1 LREERPFAFSRSER
15 LLQRTE
21 FRRVTGQ
28 GKRYA
33 SPGFIVY
40 VGENDLGRC
49 RLGVAASRKVGN
61 APRRN
66 RLKRLVR
73 EFFRLNKYQLPSS
86 CDILV
91 VCRWDCQVDDL
102 ATTTQELSQLLF
114 PLARAQG

>member
-1 LREERPFAFSRSER
+1 MRENRPFSFSRCER
-15 LLQRTE
+15 LLKRIE
-21 FRRVTGQ
+21 FKGVTCQ
-28 GKRYA
+28 GKRYT

-40 VGENDLGRC
+40 VKENNLGRC
-49 RLGVAASRKVGN
+49 RLGIAASRKVGK
-61 APRRN
+61 AIRRN

-73 EFFRLNKYQLPSS
+73 EFFRLNKFRLPAS

-102 ATTTQELSQLLF
+102 ATTTEELSQVLF